1 MDSTAVLGKI
11 HKKHM
16 DLEKKNAAAVL
27 PIAACKTQFSRPA
40 GMMFI
45 ERAG

>member
-1 MDSTAVLGKI
+1 MDSTMVLAKI

-16 DLEKKNAAAVL
+16 DLEKNAAAVL
-27 PIAACKTQFSRPA
+27 SIAACKTQFSRPA
-40 GMMFI
+40 RMMFI